1 MHAHVGEN
9 EGFKLA
15 ATKEDNM
22 PKSFATYWNPLD
34 PEQRHLW
41 KPTGGLEG
49 MSEELTLAA
58 DPQTGH
64 YTRLTRFLPGAD
76 TSAFGAVSHTY
87 PEEVYILEG
96 ELYDAA
102 FDRTLHTGDYASRPP
117 GEKHG
122 PFRSKRGCVVLEIA
136 YPDKTGA

>member
-1 MHAHVGEN
+1 
-9 EGFKLA
+9 
-15 ATKEDNM
+15 M
-22 PKSFATYWNPLD
+22 PKNSMTYWNPLD
-34 PEQRHLW
+34 PEQRGRW
-41 KPTGGLEG
+41 KPTKGLEG

-76 TSAFGAVSHTY
+76 TSDFGSVSHSY

-96 ELYDAA
+96 DLHDAA
-102 FDRTLHTGDYASRPP
+102 FGRILRVGDYASRPP

-122 PFRSKRGCVVLEIA
+122 PFRSERGCVVLEMA
-136 YPDKTGA
+136 YPDKAGT